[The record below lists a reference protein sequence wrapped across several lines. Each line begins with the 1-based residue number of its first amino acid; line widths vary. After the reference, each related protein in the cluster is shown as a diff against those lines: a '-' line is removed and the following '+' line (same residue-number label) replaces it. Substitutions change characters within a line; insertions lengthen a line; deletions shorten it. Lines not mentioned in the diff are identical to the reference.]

1 MKKMVVLLLV
11 LAILASVGA
20 LAESVPSKTTGDLI
34 RFEVVRE
41 NLPAEADFFY
51 IRPIEEDEV
60 EYQRELEICQGEIV
74 KLAKEESVVDYFTYV
89 KDPDG
94 ADVDLKEMLG
104 AEQLNVYE
112 YCPFV
117 AGNYDL
123 TYGNVR
129 VRMLFSTPYEVDER
143 VAVLIGFE
151 QTNADGTISIFWTAY
166 EGIGVATDED
176 ATEEQ
181 GCIEVELDPDIV
193 LAVQEKTALL
203 AIVSK

>member
-11 LAILASVGA
+11 LALCASVGA
-20 LAESVPSKTTGDLI
+20 LAESVPSKTTGDLTC
-34 RFEVVRE
+34 FEVVRE
-41 NLPAEADFFY
+41 NLPAEAGFY
-51 IRPIEEDEV
+51 IRPIKEDEV
-60 EYQRELEICQGEIV
+60 EYRRELEICQNEIAT
-74 KLAKEESVVDYFTYV
+74 LAKKENVVDYFSDV

-94 ADVDLKEMLG
+94 EDVDLKEMLE
-104 AEQLNVYE
+104 AEQLNVFE
-112 YCPFV
+112 FCPFV

-123 TYGNVR
+123 TYGNVK

-151 QTNADGTISIFWTAY
+151 RTNADGTISISWTAY
-166 EGIGVATDED
+166 EGIGVEPDEE